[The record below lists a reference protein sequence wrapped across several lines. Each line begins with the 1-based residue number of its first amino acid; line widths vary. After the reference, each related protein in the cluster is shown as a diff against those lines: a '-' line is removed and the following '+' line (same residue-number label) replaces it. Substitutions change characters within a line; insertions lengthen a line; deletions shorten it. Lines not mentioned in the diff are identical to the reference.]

1 MAVSIKNKEY
11 QLLDKFNAGDN
22 LLYFPSKCILGKGEA
37 VSLSAEEQSGLS
49 FSERIH
55 TLFRKAEVL
64 GKDEPIIIGAL
75 PFNKGNRGM
84 LIVPESVEQQVDM
97 DSKQA
102 GYTASS
108 LSIKNIQSIPFAADY
123 EKAVEKIV
131 SSIQNGELEKAV
143 LGRILQV
150 AAKEELNI
158 PQLIKQLIA
167 ENENKFN
174 FALNISDGTE
184 RKKTLIGAS
193 PELLIS
199 KYGKTVVTNPLAGS
213 RPRKADPLED
223 RQMENELR
231 HSKKDLHEHQFVV
244 HSIEEALRPFCKS
257 LYVPKKPSVISTNTM
272 WHLSTKIVGELKDS
286 STQSIQLAE
295 CLHPT
300 PAICG
305 TPADT
310 AYKKIERLEP
320 FERDYFTGLIG
331 WSNRNGDGE
340 WAITIRCAEIENN
353 LISLFA
359 GAGIVEDSVPQEET
373 AETAAKFRTMLSA
386 LGIKNIEEEGHKQC

>member
-64 GKDEPIIIGAL
+64 GKDEPIIIGGL

-310 AYKKIERLEP
+310 AYKKIEMLEP

>member
-174 FALNISDGTE
+174 FALNISDGAD

-223 RQMENELR
+223 LQMENELR

-305 TPADT
+305 TPAGT